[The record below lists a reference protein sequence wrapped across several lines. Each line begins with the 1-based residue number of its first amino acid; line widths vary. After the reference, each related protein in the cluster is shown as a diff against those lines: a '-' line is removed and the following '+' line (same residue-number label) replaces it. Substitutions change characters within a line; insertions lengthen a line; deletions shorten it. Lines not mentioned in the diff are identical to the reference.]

1 MKFILFFFLI
11 IIFFV
16 IALILSFVGKVSS
29 LFRGANNQ
37 RYQARQQ
44 YEEEQQPANNTQK
57 YISEDEGKYVDF
69 EEIKED
75 K

>member
-16 IALILSFVGKVSS
+16 VVLVLSFIGKVAN
-29 LFRGANNQ
+29 LFRGSNQ
-37 RYQARQQ
+37 RHQARQQQ
-44 YEEEQQPANNTQK
+44 YEEEQKSASGTK
-57 YISEDEGKYVDF
+57 KFISEDEGQYVDF